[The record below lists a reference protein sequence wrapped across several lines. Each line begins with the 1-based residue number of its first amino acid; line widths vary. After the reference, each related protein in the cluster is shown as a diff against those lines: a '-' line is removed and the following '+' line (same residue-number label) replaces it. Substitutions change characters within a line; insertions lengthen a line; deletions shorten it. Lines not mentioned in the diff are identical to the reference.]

1 MKNFIVAIDQGTT
14 STRSILFDLNG
25 KPIFTCKKEFKQ
37 YFPKNGWVEHNPN
50 EIWKTTINVLT
61 KVINKSKKLK
71 GKILTIG
78 ITNQRETIIL
88 WDKKTGKCV
97 YNAIVWQ
104 DRRTHDLC
112 KKLKKKGYEKII
124 RSRTGLILDP
134 YFSGTKIKWILDNV
148 SIAKKLLKKKR
159 LLFGT
164 IDTYLVWKLTSGKI
178 HATDSTNASRT
189 MIFNIKKNVWDKKL
203 LNLLKIPES
212 ILPYVK
218 NSADNFGE
226 TSKSITNESYSING
240 IIGDQQAAAIG
251 QGCFKTGSTKITFGT
266 GAFAIMNTGNKIL
279 KSKNKLLSTICY
291 RIDNKTTF
299 ALEGSIF
306 IAGAGIQ
313 WLRDKLKIIKHANVT
328 EKISLNL
335 KNNNNVYFVPAF
347 TGLGAPYW
355 RSDARGTL
363 TGLTRDTG
371 RDEIIRATLES
382 VAYQTFDLLKSMKKN
397 GINPKFMKVDGGMV
411 QNNWFLQFL
420 SNITR
425 LVIIR
430 PKDSETTALG
440 AALIAGYGKGI
451 YKSLPNFSKKLKIS
465 KKFSPKMAH
474 KQRLKLLNGWIQ
486 AIRKTLI

>member
-1 MKNFIVAIDQGTT
+1 
-14 STRSILFDLNG
+14 
-25 KPIFTCKKEFKQ
+25 
-37 YFPKNGWVEHNPN
+37 
-50 EIWKTTINVLT
+50 
-61 KVINKSKKLK
+61 
-71 GKILTIG
+71 
-78 ITNQRETIIL
+78 
-88 WDKKTGKCV
+88 
-97 YNAIVWQ
+97 
-104 DRRTHDLC
+104 
-112 KKLKKKGYEKII
+112 
-124 RSRTGLILDP
+124 
-134 YFSGTKIKWILDNV
+134 
-148 SIAKKLLKKKR
+148 
-159 LLFGT
+159 
-164 IDTYLVWKLTSGKI
+164 
-178 HATDSTNASRT
+178 

-212 ILPYVK
+212 ILPYIK

-266 GAFAIMNTGNKIL
+266 GAFVIMNTGNKIL

-397 GINPKFMKVDGGMV
+397 GINPKLMKVDGGMV

-430 PKDSETTALG
+430 PKNSETTALG

-451 YKSLPNFSKKLKIS
+451 YKSLPNLSKKLKIS